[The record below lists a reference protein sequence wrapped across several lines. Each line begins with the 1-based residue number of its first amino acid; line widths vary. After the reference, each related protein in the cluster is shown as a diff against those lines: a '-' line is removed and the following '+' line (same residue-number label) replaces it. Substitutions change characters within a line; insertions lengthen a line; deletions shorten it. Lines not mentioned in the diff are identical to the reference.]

1 MVSVSEVSDAELVSF
16 YQSASEAAEEAYNE
30 LVNRYYQTLL
40 RACRG
45 YLYNLRNTRLMYEGI
60 DATARDITHDF
71 MVEQLP
77 RVLRKYDKSRGS
89 LRTWLNRCLINYATD
104 VLRRRPKGTIDSFQ
118 LEEEE
123 WKSYR
128 IITEV
133 LGEASLYQE
142 RDLHDVQR
150 VLLKHLERLPDHYRR
165 PLELRFWQGLSVE
178 ETAKELRLPLGTVKS
193 QLSRAI
199 TILRQRLQAE
209 GWDTELR

>member
-1 MVSVSEVSDAELVSF
+1 MASEVSDIELVSL
-16 YQSASEAAEEAYNE
+16 YQTASEAAEEAYNE
-30 LVNRYYQTLL
+30 LVNRYYHTLL
-40 RACRG
+40 KTCRG

-60 DATARDITHDF
+60 DAMARDITHDF
-71 MVEQLP
+71 MVEQFP
-77 RVLRKYDKSRGS
+77 RVLRKYDTSRGS
-89 LRTWLNRCLINYATD
+89 LRTWLSRCIINYATD
-104 VLRRRPKGTIDSFQ
+104 ALRKRPKGTIDSFQ

-133 LGEASLYQE
+133 LGESSPHQE
-142 RDLHDVQR
+142 RDLQDVQR
-150 VLLKHLERLPDHYRR
+150 VLLAHLERLPDHYRR
-165 PLELRFWQGLSVE
+165 PLELRFWEGLSVE
-178 ETAKELRLPLGTVKS
+178 EVAKKLRLPLGTVKS

>member
-1 MVSVSEVSDAELVSF
+1 MISEVSDTDLVAL

-30 LVNRYYQTLL
+30 IVNRYYYTLL

-45 YLYNLRNTRLMYEGI
+45 YLFNLQNTRLMYEGI
-60 DATARDITHDF
+60 DSLARDITHDF

-77 RVLRKYDKSRGS
+77 RVLRKYNVSRGS
-89 LRTWLNRCLINYATD
+89 LRTWLHRCIINYSTD
-104 VLRRRPKGTIDSFQ
+104 VLRRRPKGIIQSFHV
-118 LEEEE
+118 EEEE
-123 WKSYR
+123 WKSHD
-128 IITEV
+128 IVVEV
-133 LGEASLYQE
+133 LGEHSPHQE
-142 RDLHDVQR
+142 RDFQEVQR
-150 VLLKHLERLPDHYRR
+150 VVLTHLERLPEHYRR

-178 ETAKELRLPLGTVKS
+178 EIAKELRLPLGTVKS